1 MGDRLRTEASGGRGT
16 VILDDEEEAWVREQE
31 AAMAKEQAP
40 AAKVVRKPS
49 RFAQLKKQQAEA
61 QEEKEAETPAGA
73 SSSPLDKKA
82 RAMSDLMSVIA
93 MPVMER
99 DPSKV
104 PVVAPKASTTAFPV
118 PRKRNV
124 PAAAPVRELVPPL
137 GVHRAPRDAFCE

>member
-1 MGDRLRTEASGGRGT
+1 MAGMGQTMGDRLRTEACGGRGS
-16 VILDDEEEAWVREQE
+16 VILDDDEAAWVREQE
-31 AAMAKEQAP
+31 AALAKEQAP

-61 QEEKEAETPAGA
+61 LEEKEAGTPAGA
-73 SSSPLDKKA
+73 SASPLDKKA
-82 RAMSDLMSVIA
+82 RALTDLMSVIA

-118 PRKRNV
+118 PRRRDV
-124 PAAAPVRELVPPL
+124 SAAAAPVKPL
-137 GVHRAPRDAFCE
+137 PG